1 MTLKTVGLL
10 ITLTL
15 GILAAAFPGDAQP
28 PGKVYRIGLLGLAST
43 SDVAGLAAL
52 RQGLRDLGYEEGKNL
67 VIEYRW
73 AEGKYDR
80 LPGFAAELVR
90 LKVDVLVTYGT
101 PGAVAAKQAT
111 TTIPVV
117 MAIIGDAV
125 AAGVVASLARPGGNI
140 TGSQFHFPEVMA
152 KRIEMLREAM
162 PRLARVAV
170 LINPANPAVRP
181 ALKAMEDTARYLRV
195 ELQQIE
201 ARSPHDF
208 DGAFAAMVQRRS
220 EAFAVADDPMLRSHG
235 RTIAELATRRRL
247 PSVGDREYAEDGGL
261 LAYGVNRPEVWRR
274 AAVFID
280 KILKGA
286 KPADLPV
293 EQADRLQLVINLK
306 TAKALGLTIP
316 QSVLIRGDE
325 LIQ

>member
-1 MTLKTVGLL
+1 MK
-10 ITLTL
+10 
-15 GILAAAFPGDAQP
+15 P
-28 PGKVYRIGLLGLAST
+28 
-43 SDVAGLAAL
+43 
-52 RQGLRDLGYEEGKNL
+52 
-67 VIEYRW
+67 
-73 AEGKYDR
+73 
-80 LPGFAAELVR
+80 
-90 LKVDVLVTYGT
+90 
-101 PGAVAAKQAT
+101 
-111 TTIPVV
+111 
-117 MAIIGDAV
+117 
-125 AAGVVASLARPGGNI
+125 SLARQGGNI

-181 ALKAMEDTARYLRV
+181 ALKAMEETARYLRV

-208 DGAFAAMVQRRS
+208 DGACAAMVQRRS

-293 EQADRLQLVINLK
+293 EQADRLEVVINAK
-306 TAKALGLTIP
+306 TAKVLKLTIP
-316 QSVLIRGDE
+316 PSLLRRADQV
-325 LIQ
+325 IQCGPAKA